1 MITVPEFTRQGV
13 CFHRFRRKKTRDP
26 RTFIPR
32 VLSLW
37 CLRAAAAAAA
47 HQSLH
52 SEGYLYIY
60 RLIFICWNLIL
71 ILFGDY
77 LLDQHI
83 WCYILLITGWILT
96 NLVYLYFWWNTIWY
110 LFAAADYFF
119 GIPKIFFENSFLLL
133 I

>member
-1 MITVPEFTRQGV
+1 MFFRCGV
-13 CFHRFRRKKTRDP
+13 D
-26 RTFIPR
+26 
-32 VLSLW
+32 V
-37 CLRAAAAAAA
+37 AAAAAAA

-60 RLIFICWNLIL
+60 RPIFICWNLIL

-96 NLVYLYFWWNTIWY
+96 D
-110 LFAAADYFF
+110 LFTYTFGGILF
-119 GIPKIFFENSFLLL
+119 GICLLLL
-133 I
+133 IIFWNSKNIFWKFIFAADLIFFWKFIFVDLLIG

>member
-13 CFHRFRRKKTRDP
+13 CFHRFRREKTGDP
-26 RTFIPR
+26 RTFRPR

-37 CLRAAAAAAA
+37 YLRAAAAAA

-83 WCYILLITGWILT
+83 WCYILLITSWILT
-96 NLVYLYFWWNTIWY
+96 YLVYLYFWWNTIWY
-110 LFAAADYFF
+110 LFAAADYFLEF
-119 GIPKIFFENSFLLL
+119 RKIFFLEIHLCC
-133 I
+133 

>member
-1 MITVPEFTRQGV
+1 MITAPECTRQGV

-37 CLRAAAAAAA
+37 FLRAAAAA
-47 HQSLH
+47 HQSSH
-52 SEGYLYIY
+52 SKEYPYIY

-83 WCYILLITGWILT
+83 WCYILLITSWILT
-96 NLVYLYFWWNTIWY
+96 YLVYLYFWWNTIWY

-119 GIPKIFFENSFLLL
+119 GIPKYFLE
-133 I
+133 IHFCC

>member
-1 MITVPEFTRQGV
+1 MFFRCGV
-13 CFHRFRRKKTRDP
+13 D
-26 RTFIPR
+26 
-32 VLSLW
+32 V
-37 CLRAAAAAAA
+37 AAAAAAA

-83 WCYILLITGWILT
+83 WCYILLITSWILT
-96 NLVYLYFWWNTIWY
+96 YLVYLYFWWNTIWY

-119 GIPKIFFENSFLLL
+119 GIPKIFFGNSSLLL

>member
-1 MITVPEFTRQGV
+1 MFFRCGV
-13 CFHRFRRKKTRDP
+13 D
-26 RTFIPR
+26 
-32 VLSLW
+32 V
-37 CLRAAAAAAA
+37 AAAAAAA

-110 LFAAADYFF
+110 LFAAADYFLEF
-119 GIPKIFFENSFLLL
+119 QNIFWKFIFAAD
-133 I
+133 